1 MRNGFGISM
10 NKSEETI
17 SISNNNGENLL
28 VLLEEEQRKSGYLS
42 QEFIT
47 ALAQSL
53 DTPVSEIYG
62 VISFYSFLTNKLQGR
77 NIIRIC
83 KNLPCF
89 LKNSELIIKCI
100 TQELG
105 IKPGQTTPDG
115 RFTLVLTNCIGAC
128 DKAPAMMINN
138 DIYGDLTPQKI
149 TKILESYK

>member
-1 MRNGFGISM
+1 M
-10 NKSEETI
+10 NKNEGAI
-17 SISNNNGENLL
+17 SISNNNRENLL
-28 VLLEEEQRKSGYLS
+28 ILLEGEQRKSGYLS

-53 DTPVSEIYG
+53 DIPISEIYG
-62 VISFYSFLTNKLQGR
+62 VISFYSFLTNKPQGR

-100 TQELG
+100 AQEIG

-138 DIYGDLTPQKI
+138 DIHGDLTPQKI